1 MLSLAKIKKNSVF
14 VSCQNEGKNAKT
26 TMFLMIVQNS
36 FQVIVVGL
44 QKGWDSSR
52 EEFFYRFFKAVRI
65 THSDSTYKIKEG
77 RSRKCCLTEKK
88 IHSIKF
94 HVTAIQ
100 GRRRSLTVVFLVFW
114 GTSSCC
120 IFSYQASLFSGDVK
134 CALITPSP
142 PPHSLPRAKFCN
154 CDTLTQ
160 VTIYQLLITLTSI
173 LFPETTLIVIR

>member
-1 MLSLAKIKKNSVF
+1 MLSIAKIKKIQYLSLARMK
-14 VSCQNEGKNAKT
+14 GKNAKT

-52 EEFFYRFFKAVRI
+52 EEFFYRFYKAVRI

-94 HVTAIQ
+94 HVIAIQ

-120 IFSYQASLFSGDVK
+120 IFFGIKPQFSLAMSNAS
-134 CALITPSP
+134 
-142 PPHSLPRAKFCN
+142 
-154 CDTLTQ
+154 
-160 VTIYQLLITLTSI
+160 
-173 LFPETTLIVIR
+173 

>member
-1 MLSLAKIKKNSVF
+1 
-14 VSCQNEGKNAKT
+14 
-26 TMFLMIVQNS
+26 MFLMIVQNS

-52 EEFFYRFFKAVRI
+52 EEFFYRFYKAVRI

-100 GRRRSLTVVFLVFW
+100 GRRRSLTVVFLVFL
-114 GTSSCC
+114 GHVKLLYFFRHQAS
-120 IFSYQASLFSGDVK
+120 IFSSDVK
-134 CALITPSP
+134 CVLMTPSLP
-142 PPHSLPRAKFCN
+142 PPIPPPRAQFCN
-154 CDTLTQ
+154 CDTFTQ
-160 VTIYQLLITLTSI
+160 VTIHQLLITLTSI
-173 LFPETTLIVIR
+173 LFPKTTPIVIR

>member
-1 MLSLAKIKKNSVF
+1 MCVVSCKDEKNSVL

-52 EEFFYRFFKAVRI
+52 EEFFYRFYKAVRI

-100 GRRRSLTVVFLVFW
+100 GRRRSLTVVFLVFL
-114 GTSSCC
+114 GHVKLLYFFRHQAS
-120 IFSYQASLFSGDVK
+120 IFSSDVK
-134 CALITPSP
+134 CVLMTPSLPPHSP
-142 PPHSLPRAKFCN
+142 PPARSFVIVTHLHRLPF
-154 CDTLTQ
+154 
-160 VTIYQLLITLTSI
+160 TSY
-173 LFPETTLIVIR
+173 

>member
-1 MLSLAKIKKNSVF
+1 
-14 VSCQNEGKNAKT
+14 
-26 TMFLMIVQNS
+26 MFLMIVQNS

-52 EEFFYRFFKAVRI
+52 EEFFYRFYKAVRI

-100 GRRRSLTVVFLVFW
+100 GRRRSLTVVFLVFL
-114 GTSSCC
+114 GHVKLLYFFRHQAS
-120 IFSYQASLFSGDVK
+120 IFSSDVK
-134 CALITPSP
+134 CVLMTPSLPPHSP
-142 PPHSLPRAKFCN
+142 PPRAQFCN
-154 CDTLTQ
+154 CDSLTQ
-160 VTIYQLLITLTSI
+160 VTIHQLLITLTSI
-173 LFPETTLIVIR
+173 LFPETTPIVIR

>member
-1 MLSLAKIKKNSVF
+1 MCVVSCKDKKNSVL

-52 EEFFYRFFKAVRI
+52 EEFFYRFYKAVRI

-120 IFSYQASLFSGDVK
+120 IFFGIKPQFSP
-134 CALITPSP
+134 AMS
-142 PPHSLPRAKFCN
+142 N
-154 CDTLTQ
+154 
-160 VTIYQLLITLTSI
+160 TS
-173 LFPETTLIVIR
+173 

>member
-1 MLSLAKIKKNSVF
+1 
-14 VSCQNEGKNAKT
+14 
-26 TMFLMIVQNS
+26 MFLMIVQNS

-44 QKGWDSSR
+44 QKGCDSSR

-88 IHSIKF
+88 IHLIKF

-120 IFSYQASLFSGDVK
+120 IFSLSSLTFLWRCK
-134 CALITPSP
+134 MRPNNPLLP
-142 PPHSLPRAKFCN
+142 PPIPTREVL
-154 CDTLTQ
+154 
-160 VTIYQLLITLTSI
+160 
-173 LFPETTLIVIR
+173 